1 MSKVHEVHT
10 SEVPASFRDS
20 GEEGKLSPFFF
31 FVCQVGLLLAVTP
44 VPPPP
49 RSLSLSL
56 SLSLSE
62 KNKLQPTSN
71 LYNLRVDRFCLIMR
85 MVYMFVF
92 HGVEEDIRSDNDEG
106 EDADVHGKVD
116 DTGNGHSPAHGG
128 VVANG
133 KSKSKTS

>member
-1 MSKVHEVHT
+1 M
-10 SEVPASFRDS
+10 
-20 GEEGKLSPFFF
+20 
-31 FVCQVGLLLAVTP
+31 CQVGLLLAVTP

-49 RSLSLSL
+49 KYL

-106 EDADVHGKVD
+106 EDDADVHGKVD